1 MTGSRRTPWSFIV
14 RSVSS
19 KESSAPIVTGLPSA
33 RAETFV
39 DEGSPPSAMHFTTMS
54 RSVIIPCSRLSSPQ
68 IGSAP
73 TSRSRIFFAAST
85 RESFTDAHSTPPV
98 MISRAVVI
106 APPSLRRSYLFGV
119 PRCTLVNPLRLEPPQ
134 PQAVGH
140 DEHGREAHRRA
151 GDQGVQQAQRCQRQR
166 RHVVGEGP
174 EEVSFDRAEGPSG
187 EPNGIG
193 DGSEITA
200 HQREV

>member
-19 KESSAPIVTGLPSA
+19 RESSAPIVTGLPSA
-33 RAETFV
+33 RSETFV
-39 DEGSPPSAMHFTTMS
+39 DDGSPPSAMHFTTMS

-73 TSRSRIFFAAST
+73 TSRSRIFFAASV

-106 APPSLRRSYLFGV
+106 APPSLRRSDLFGV
-119 PRCTLVNPLRLEPPQ
+119 PYCPRVNPLGREPPQ
-134 PQAVGH
+134 PQAVRDH
-140 DEHGREAHRRA
+140 EHGREGHRRA
-151 GDQGVQQAQRCQRQR
+151 GDQGVQKPQRRQRQR
-166 RHVVGEGP
+166 SHV
-174 EEVSFDRAEGPSG
+174 
-187 EPNGIG
+187 
-193 DGSEITA
+193 
-200 HQREV
+200 